1 MGVLDKKTDIGK
13 FRECNE
19 DAVAL
24 LCHPK
29 NKNIILLA
37 VADGMGGKAFGD
49 IASNYTI
56 DRISKWFLN
65 KDVKTLNDND
75 KVIDLVERLIKSINT
90 SLIKKYGSDI
100 MGTTLSLAIVNNN
113 NTIIFNIGDSRCYAY
128 KDSKLIQLTEDDS
141 DVWLY
146 HKLFGVRK
154 DHLRYIASSNVINAC
169 IGISSDLCNVSV
181 LIISNNYDG
190 LLLFSDGVTDLL
202 TDRKI
207 LNIIKKNKE
216 EDILDKI
223 IDNAVNVDQK
233 LSIPLLLRLRVK
245 EKLVIPVVGRDNAS
259 GVIYMK

>member
-56 DRISKWFLN
+56 DRI
-65 KDVKTLNDND
+65 NDSD

-100 MGTTLSLAIVNNN
+100 MGTTLSLAIVNKN